1 VSRRTAFV
9 TGAAGFVGAAVVRAL
24 LDNGDGVI
32 ACVHRPADLARF
44 SGVPGVSPVCVD
56 ILDPDALSAAMTG
69 ADDVYHFAALVDSH
83 ASRARLM
90 TVNAAGTH
98 NVWTCAAARRVRR
111 ALYCS
116 SVAVYGL
123 LGKGRQPITEDAPP
137 RAIEPYGTSKLMG
150 EWAVREV
157 VARSGLPAVII
168 RPVAVFG
175 PGENSAFGRDLRR
188 AAFSKLIQGGGFE
201 DRSFN
206 FVHVD
211 DVAGAALHLM
221 ACEGAPGQ
229 VFNVGVDRPVRFEEA
244 FGSYVRALDRSGRSL
259 SLPKILALASNSL
272 SKAPFLSA
280 LASRWGRRI
289 VFSVWRPGFDLL
301 YSSVKLLATAYRFKW
316 DSFEDVLVSCADQK
330 ASAQGRS

>member
-1 VSRRTAFV
+1 M

-44 SGVPGVSPVCVD
+44 SGVPGVSPACVD

-123 LGKGRQPITEDAPP
+123 LGKGRQPITEEVPP

-157 VARSGLPAVII
+157 VARSGLPGVII

-175 PGENSAFGRDLRR
+175 PERIRPSAGTFAGPPSPSSSKGADSRTGASTLCTWTTSPERR
-188 AAFSKLIQGGGFE
+188 SI
-201 DRSFN
+201 
-206 FVHVD
+206 
-211 DVAGAALHLM
+211 
-221 ACEGAPGQ
+221 
-229 VFNVGVDRPVRFEEA
+229 
-244 FGSYVRALDRSGRSL
+244 
-259 SLPKILALASNSL
+259 
-272 SKAPFLSA
+272 
-280 LASRWGRRI
+280 
-289 VFSVWRPGFDLL
+289 
-301 YSSVKLLATAYRFKW
+301 
-316 DSFEDVLVSCADQK
+316 
-330 ASAQGRS
+330 